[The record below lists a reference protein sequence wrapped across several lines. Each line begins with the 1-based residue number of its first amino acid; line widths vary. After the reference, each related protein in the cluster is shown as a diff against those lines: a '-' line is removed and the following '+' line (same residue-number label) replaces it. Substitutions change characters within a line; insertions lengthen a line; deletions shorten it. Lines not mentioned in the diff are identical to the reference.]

1 MDSDET
7 GDFEPIYPI
16 KSILLC
22 RQQPFILPLS
32 EKVTF
37 FSEGHVTASPDVVG
51 LQEIAH
57 TLQDLFFT
65 SVTASGTIAILK
77 SQIRKGEVQSVSHE
91 EL

>member
-1 MDSDET
+1 MKLET
-7 GDFEPIYPI
+7 LNPYIPSSLSCYVDNSPLFFLCL
-16 KSILLC
+16 KKLL
-22 RQQPFILPLS
+22 S
-32 EKVTF
+32 